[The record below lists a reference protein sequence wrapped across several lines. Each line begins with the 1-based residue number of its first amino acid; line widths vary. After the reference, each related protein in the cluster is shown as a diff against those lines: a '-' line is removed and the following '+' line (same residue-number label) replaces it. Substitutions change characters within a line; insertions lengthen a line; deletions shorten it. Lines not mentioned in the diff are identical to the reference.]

1 MRQVCYYDVNMRWER
16 SSLPTILAVTLWVV
30 VSPLMMAFGPC
41 ATMGMP
47 CEGTCSATFSPTER
61 ADPASR
67 MPLVATV
74 AEPGMAEPSSPS
86 LKVPKPPPKFLFA
99 SA

>member
-1 MRQVCYYDVNMRWER
+1 MRRVCYDDIHMRWER
-16 SSLPTILAVTLWVV
+16 SSLPTILVVTLWVV
-30 VSPLMMAFGPC
+30 VNPLMMAFGPC

-47 CEGTCSATFSPTER
+47 CEGTCTATSAPAQR
-61 ADPASR
+61 DDPASL

-74 AEPGMAEPSSPS
+74 AEPGMAEPFSPS
-86 LKVPKPPPKFLFA
+86 LEVPQPPPKFLFA

>member
-1 MRQVCYYDVNMRWER
+1 VWYHDPHMRSER
-16 SSLPTILAVTLWVV
+16 RSLLWVFVATLWVV
-30 VSPLMMAFGPC
+30 VSPLVMTFGPC

-47 CEGTCSATFSPTER
+47 CEGTCSATFSPTAR
-61 ADPASR
+61 AGPFSLT
-67 MPLVATV
+67 PLVATV

-86 LKVPKPPPKFLFA
+86 LKVPQPPPTFRFA

>member
-1 MRQVCYYDVNMRWER
+1 MWYDDPHMGSESRFLLWV
-16 SSLPTILAVTLWVV
+16 LVVTLWMV

-61 ADPASR
+61 TDRASL
-67 MPLVATV
+67 MPLVATA
-74 AEPGMAEPSSPS
+74 AEPGIAERFSPS
-86 LKVPKPPPKFLFA
+86 LEVPQPPPKFLFA

>member
-1 MRQVCYYDVNMRWER
+1 MQRRRGPVETVFM
-16 SSLPTILAVTLWVV
+16 LALWVV
-30 VSPLMMAFGPC
+30 VVPLAMAFGPC

-86 LKVPKPPPKFLFA
+86 LKVPQPPPKFLFA